1 MRDKFKIV
9 QKDVLSLPDGVYCL
23 DECLY
28 LRVRMNG
35 KTRSYIFRMQI
46 DGIRSEIALGSAKK
60 ISMAVAR
67 QKANKLRARLFDGED
82 IFTKEE
88 KPEKHTFA
96 EVPKETIENTGKTR
110 HWAEHHYRVWRNSLA
125 NHVLPKIGKKLISDI
140 DRNDI
145 LEVLEPVWY
154 EKTDMAS
161 KLRGRIERIFD
172 YASFKG
178 WYDKPNP
185 ARWKNN
191 LDMVLA
197 SPKALLRDNHHY
209 ALSSKHLAE
218 VCQRCRES
226 PYVVYHALLFTALTA
241 SRLGESVKAKWCEID
256 FDTQTWSVPPERRK
270 DRKTTPHRVPLS
282 AQSVALLKRIERTS
296 SPFIFKSAY
305 NAMHLNGDSVRR
317 FLKKISGNPK
327 ATAHGMRST
336 FRDWCAENGKD
347 RVLAEKSLMHDL
359 GSDVERAYQRSDL
372 LELRRP
378 LMQEWADFLLG
389 AD

>member
-1 MRDKFKIV
+1 MRDRFKIV

-96 EVPKETIENTGKTR
+96 EVAKETIENTGKTR

-154 EKTDMAS
+154 EKPIWLQSCVGVLSAFLTMRA
-161 KLRGRIERIFD
+161 L
-172 YASFKG
+172 KG
-178 WYDKPNP
+178 GT
-185 ARWKNN
+185 KN
-191 LDMVLA
+191 
-197 SPKALLRDNHHY
+197 R
-209 ALSSKHLAE
+209 
-218 VCQRCRES
+218 
-226 PYVVYHALLFTALTA
+226 T
-241 SRLGESVKAKWCEID
+241 
-256 FDTQTWSVPPERRK
+256 PP
-270 DRKTTPHRVPLS
+270 DGKTTLIWFWLR
-282 AQSVALLKRIERTS
+282 Q
-296 SPFIFKSAY
+296 
-305 NAMHLNGDSVRR
+305 RR
-317 FLKKISGNPK
+317 
-327 ATAHGMRST
+327 
-336 FRDWCAENGKD
+336 C
-347 RVLAEKSLMHDL
+347 
-359 GSDVERAYQRSDL
+359 
-372 LELRRP
+372 
-378 LMQEWADFLLG
+378 
-389 AD
+389 